1 MWIARVSDFL
11 TYLWLFGALFIGYG
25 PKKDWRVSAG
35 IGLLLAFAGSGL
47 ILLQEKVYP
56 SYAVYQL
63 TYVLCGILFSV
74 LALKG
79 QTGPKITTAMYYCA
93 LFFLLYSVIFWL
105 TPEKNQIAERA
116 LHQVFHMLL
125 MAFVARRPLNSNRR
139 VPAMYWVPILLACLL
154 TMVIPLWPH
163 DPFADD
169 EVRTAVDAICMI
181 VVLNITYALSGKLIR
196 DSERQLVQ
204 RSLTAED
211 SAEAALEAENQ
222 RLQTSLRQARHET
235 RNHVA
240 SLTALLEQGETREAL
255 QLLRD
260 LNRPA
265 DTGKR
270 DETGSGNALV
280 DALFEQYA
288 KKAEEAGIS
297 FRAEACLD
305 APVRVSNADLSSL
318 LGNLL
323 TNAFDASGRVDQPE
337 VEARVLPAKDYLC
350 VYVRNRADAR
360 LLKAN
365 PLLHTTKQN
374 PELHGIGLQVVR
386 QIAQRYHGWVDISAE
401 GDWFTVQVMLL
412 MEES

>member
-11 TYLWLFGALFIGYG
+11 TYLWLFSALTMGYG
-25 PKKDWRVSAG
+25 PKKNWRLSAG
-35 IGLLLAFAGSGL
+35 VGLLLACAGSGL

-63 TYVLCGILFSV
+63 TYVLCGALYSV
-74 LALKG
+74 FALKG
-79 QTGPKITTAMYYCA
+79 QNGPKITTAMYYCA

-105 TPEKNQIAERA
+105 VPGKNQIAERV
-116 LHQVFHMLL
+116 LHQILHMMLV
-125 MAFVARRPLNSNRR
+125 AFVARRPLNANRR
-139 VPAMYWVPILLACLL
+139 VPVAYWLPILMACVLM
-154 TMVIPLWPH
+154 MVVSLWPR
-163 DPFADD
+163 DPRTDD
-169 EVRTAVDAICMI
+169 ELRTAVNALCAIL
-181 VVLNITYALSGKLIR
+181 VLSITYALSGKLIR

-235 RNHVA
+235 RNHIA

-323 TNAFDASGRVDQPE
+323 TNAFDASCRVDQPE

-412 MEES
+412 MEET

>member
-1 MWIARVSDFL
+1 MWIVRVSDFL
-11 TYLWLFGALFIGYG
+11 TYLWLFGALTIGYG

-35 IGLLLAFAGSGL
+35 IGLLLACAGSGL
-47 ILLQEKVYP
+47 ILLQEKIYP

-63 TYVLCGILFSV
+63 TYVLCGILYSV
-74 LALKG
+74 FALKG
-79 QTGPKITTAMYYCA
+79 QNGPKITTAMYYCV

-105 TPEKNQIAERA
+105 TPEKDRVWERI
-116 LHQVFHMLL
+116 LHQILHMLL
-125 MAFVARRPLNSNRR
+125 MAFVARRPLNSNRKI
-139 VPAMYWVPILLACLL
+139 PALYWVPILLACLL

-163 DPFADD
+163 DPFVED
-169 EVRTAVDAICMI
+169 EVRTAVNAMCMI
-181 VVLNITYALSGKLIR
+181 LVLSITYALSGKLIR

-204 RSLTAED
+204 RSLPAED
-211 SAEAALEAENQ
+211 SAEAALEAENR
-222 RLQTSLRQARHET
+222 RLQTSLRQARHEM

-240 SLTALLEQGETREAL
+240 SLTALLEQGESREAL

-260 LNRPA
+260 LDQPA
-265 DTGKR
+265 DPEKSEG
-270 DETGSGNALV
+270 TGSGNVLV
-280 DALFEQYA
+280 DAIFEQYA

-297 FRAEACLD
+297 FKTEACLD

-323 TNAFDASGRVDQPE
+323 TNAFDASGRVDRPE

-412 MEES
+412 MEET